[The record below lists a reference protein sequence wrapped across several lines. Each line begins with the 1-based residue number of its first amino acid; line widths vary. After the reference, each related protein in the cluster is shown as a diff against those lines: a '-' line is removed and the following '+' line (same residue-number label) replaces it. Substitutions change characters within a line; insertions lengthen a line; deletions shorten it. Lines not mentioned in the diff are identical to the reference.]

1 MVTQE
6 VFNSGGAGYVINAP
20 ALELLAEGINTRQKC
35 RPNQVRRASEP
46 IVISTLFLHAP
57 S

>member
-1 MVTQE
+1 MVLQE